1 MIITERFTDPV
12 AFRAAVGPLLAADP
26 ARGTIIATV
35 TAGLATTPDPVK
47 EPLLVAASVSG
58 DVVAAALRTPP
69 HPLTVLIDPGFGD
82 RAGVARALAGAAREA
97 GCRPRMLTGPRTD
110 VTELGEVLAGSGVVA
125 VREQKPM
132 LLYRL
137 AELIEP
143 VGVRG
148 TGRAA
153 DVGHP
158 ADLELLARWFY
169 DFAVETG
176 TVPLPTAPDPEA
188 VRTREDRGARHLL
201 WVVDDDPVAL
211 AGHSVVVDAMA
222 RIGPVY
228 TPQALR
234 GRGFGAAVTAAAAR
248 SAQRAGADQ
257 VVLFTDAGYAPS
269 NAVYRRLGFE
279 VVDEFCELTLDLP
292 ESLRPV

>member
-1 MIITERFTDPV
+1 MITVERFTDP
-12 AFRAAVGPLLAADP
+12 AAYRSAVGPLLAADP
-26 ARGTIIATV
+26 VRGTIIATV
-35 TAGLATTPDPVK
+35 TAGLVTAPDPEN

-69 HPLTVLIDPGFGD
+69 HPLTVLIDPGVGD
-82 RAGVARALAGAAREA
+82 RAGVARALAGAARDA
-97 GCRPRMLTGPRTD
+97 GCRPRMLTGPRRD
-110 VTELGEVLAGSGVVA
+110 VTELGEALAVTGAVA

-137 AELIEP
+137 ADLMEP

-148 TGRAA
+148 TGRPA
-153 DVGHP
+153 DLGDP
-158 ADLELLARWFY
+158 ADLELIAGWFH
-169 DFAVETG
+169 DFAIETG
-176 TVPLPTAPDPEA
+176 TVPVPTAPDPEA

-211 AGHSVVVDAMA
+211 AGRSVVVDAMA

-228 TPQALR
+228 TPEPLR
-234 GRGFGAAVTAAAAR
+234 RHGFGAAVTAAAVR
-248 SAQRAGADQ
+248 SAQHAGASE
-257 VVLFTDAGYAPS
+257 VVLFTDADYAPS

-279 VVDEFCELTLDLP
+279 VVDEFCELTLDLLERLQP
-292 ESLRPV
+292 G